1 MAILSTCQETAS
13 VSWKASL
20 KRLAVEMVRTAAGDA
35 KAEQARSIMD
45 SLWPD
50 TSTQE
55 PRP

>member
-1 MAILSTCQETAS
+1 LEGQI
-13 VSWKASL
+13 ASL